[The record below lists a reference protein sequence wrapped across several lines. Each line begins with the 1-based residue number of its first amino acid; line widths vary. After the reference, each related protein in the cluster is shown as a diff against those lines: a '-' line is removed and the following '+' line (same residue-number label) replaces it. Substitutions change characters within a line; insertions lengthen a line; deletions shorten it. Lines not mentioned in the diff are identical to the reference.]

1 MNKNLALG
9 ILLAPLAALVLVLLN
24 AKVIFRFTVHTQLD
38 SPKKEILHV
47 IQKLIEMYLATGC
60 SKPMMVGIV
69 HISGVQLGG
78 GKGCTA
84 PPEAPRGLQCP
95 PPLGNLDLE

>member
-24 AKVIFRFTVHTQLD
+24 AKAIFRFTVHTQLD
-38 SPKKEILHV
+38 SPKKEVLHV

-78 GKGCTA
+78 GAKGALPPQRLLGGGSA
-84 PPEAPRGLQCP
+84 PPP
-95 PPLGNLDLE
+95 P